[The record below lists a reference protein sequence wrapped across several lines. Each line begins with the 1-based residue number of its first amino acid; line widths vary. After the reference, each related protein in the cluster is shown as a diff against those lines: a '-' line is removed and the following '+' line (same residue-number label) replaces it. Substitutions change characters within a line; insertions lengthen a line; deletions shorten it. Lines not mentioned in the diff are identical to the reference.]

1 MDFSLFYFADG
12 GLSTAEAYR
21 LLIEGARFADRHGF
35 TAVWTPERH
44 FHQFGGSY
52 PNPAVTAGA
61 LSAITER
68 IGIRAGSVVAPLHH
82 PLRIAED
89 WAVVDNLSGGRAGL
103 SLASGWHP
111 HDFVFRPEAYADRRD
126 LTIQVIDTLRGLWHG
141 EPYSGDDVPGD
152 AVLRVHPRPVQ
163 DPIPLWLT
171 SGGATDTFEAAGK
184 SGVGV
189 LTHLM
194 SQSVDELAG
203 KVAAYR
209 TAYAA
214 SGRPGRGHVVLML
227 HTYLDHDLD
236 AAHQVVSEP
245 LQRYLVSALDLSR
258 NSGGRGAAARPAP
271 TPAAARLGVR
281 AAYERYL
288 HRDGLFGSVGHARDI
303 VERVAGAD
311 VDEIAA
317 LVDFGVPVDA
327 ALIGLRP
334 LAQLRE
340 ACR

>member
-194 SQSVDELAG
+194 SQSVDE
-203 KVAAYR
+203 
-209 TAYAA
+209 
-214 SGRPGRGHVVLML
+214 PGRK
-227 HTYLDHDLD
+227 
-236 AAHQVVSEP
+236 
-245 LQRYLVSALDLSR
+245 
-258 NSGGRGAAARPAP
+258 GGRLP
-271 TPAAARLGVR
+271 
-281 AAYERYL
+281 
-288 HRDGLFGSVGHARDI
+288 HC
-303 VERVAGAD
+303 
-311 VDEIAA
+311 
-317 LVDFGVPVDA
+317 
-327 ALIGLRP
+327 LRR
-334 LAQLRE
+334 LRE
-340 ACR
+340 ARSRACRPHAPHLPRPRPRRRAPGRQRAAAALSRQRARPEP